1 VVTKYRAEIAKL
13 LQEFF
18 RDLDVVP
25 SDVFAGIVLLR
36 RHQKIGMRHVV
47 AQVRI
52 LMKTSEDWY
61 ETCCNTGKNCY
72 RHQKIGMRHVVA
84 QVRYQSSDVFAT
96 ILTCATTCLIP
107 IF

>member
-1 VVTKYRAEIAKL
+1 LFFQNSIAEIAKL

-47 AQVRI
+47 AQ
-52 LMKTSEDWY
+52 Y
-61 ETCCNTGKNCY
+61 EFKE
-72 RHQKIGMRHVVA
+72 
-84 QVRYQSSDVFAT
+84 
-96 ILTCATTCLIP
+96 LI
-107 IF
+107 IKVTQYKLLLNRGGH